1 MAAGAHAW
9 CCRCVVWR
17 CHCGG
22 SVRRR
27 CRAHGAAELAAAAG
41 DIRRRVRYPKCTI
54 RPPPSR
60 LQPRVKPAAGRGRR
74 TAGWQA
80 GGRGRRAC
88 SGYQRRRSRAAARR
102 RGRRRSTGER
112 GDV

>member
-27 CRAHGAAELAAAAG
+27 WRAHGAAEPAAAAAAG

-54 RPPPSR
+54 RPPPLSSSTSR
-60 LQPRVKPAAGRGRR
+60 Q
-74 TAGWQA
+74 
-80 GGRGRRAC
+80 
-88 SGYQRRRSRAAARR
+88 ARR
-102 RGRRRSTGER
+102 RPRATDSRMASGRAGASGL
-112 GDV
+112 